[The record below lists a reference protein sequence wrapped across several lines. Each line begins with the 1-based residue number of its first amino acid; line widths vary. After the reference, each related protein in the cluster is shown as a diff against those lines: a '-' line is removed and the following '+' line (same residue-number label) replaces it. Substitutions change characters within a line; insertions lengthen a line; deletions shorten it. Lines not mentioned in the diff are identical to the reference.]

1 METYEMYELEEELS
15 DINRSYEGFC
25 SFIRGSFDVEKIIN
39 VMKNIDSAL
48 CLESFY
54 DNFSF
59 SLEDDENNDSDNK
72 NEDNKDDTNNNADT
86 NKSEN
91 NSNGKVGFMKKA
103 WATIKSFFR
112 RIFGFIKNLIRK
124 ARIAIEKFKNKKWL
138 KKSQRVFSGDTPS
151 NYKDFTDKF
160 GEKSDVLLTRGNSIY
175 IIRNCWSGKT
185 FKSMFESVVELCG
198 FLTSYIDKT
207 DDNVFDYVED
217 DSVSGKITDL
227 INIIKYPTKIFKQ
240 KDIEEQR
247 TLIKEFREKYE
258 KEVKSFN
265 FDSIKSSIHRQAVKE
280 VASLSEGL
288 YNVTSETVGLDRE
301 NMFYKIVHVMK
312 SENWTDTTKYVFE
325 FLKKTDGYSNKIY
338 KLLERAEKQGKDKM
352 LKMIKDFMLLFN
364 VLTSLSFSIVSVFT
378 KYRKMLFKLTK
389 DDRKGLIN
397 KAGRFGV
404 GTVKNKSKQV
414 GNVAKF
420 AGKKAGSVA
429 KNVTTKGVFG
439 SIGGTLKAGG
449 KILSGGASG
458 LGKKIAKTVHGGGG
472 SSHYG
477 KNKFND

>member
-1 METYEMYELEEELS
+1 MEIYDSYELEEELY
-15 DINRSYEGFC
+15 DINRSYESFC
-25 SFIRGSFDVEKIIN
+25 SQISTFFSLERVFNI
-39 VMKNIDSAL
+39 MKTVDSSL
-48 CLESFY
+48 CMESFY
-54 DNFSF
+54 NDDLL
-59 SLEDDENNDSDNK
+59 SLEDDNKGNTEN
-72 NEDNKDDTNNNADT
+72 DNKDDGD
-86 NKSEN
+86 NKD
-91 NSNGKVGFMKKA
+91 SNKDSSDNKVGFMKKA

-124 ARIAIEKFKNKKWL
+124 VRIAVEKFKNKKWL
-138 KKSQRVFSGDTPS
+138 KKSQRVFSGDTPN

-175 IIRNCWSGKT
+175 IIRNCLTGNT

-217 DSVSGKITDL
+217 DSVSGKITDM
-227 INIIKYPTKIFKQ
+227 INIIKYPTKIFKK

-265 FDSIKSSIHRQAVKE
+265 FDSIKSSIHQQAVKE
-280 VASLSEGL
+280 IASLSKGL
-288 YNVTSETVGLDRE
+288 YDVTSETVGLDKE
-301 NMFYKIVHVMK
+301 KLFYKVVHVMK

-389 DDRKGLIN
+389 SDRKGLIN
-397 KAGRFGV
+397 KVGRFGV

-420 AGKKAGSVA
+420 AGNKAGSVA

-439 SIGGTLKAGG
+439 GIGGTLKAGG

>member
-1 METYEMYELEEELS
+1 MEIYDSYELEEELY
-15 DINRSYEGFC
+15 DINRSYESFC
-25 SFIRGSFDVEKIIN
+25 SQISTFFSLERVFNI
-39 VMKNIDSAL
+39 MKTVDSSL
-48 CLESFY
+48 CMESFY
-54 DNFSF
+54 NVDLL
-59 SLEDDENNDSDNK
+59 SLEDDNKGNTEN
-72 NEDNKDDTNNNADT
+72 DNKDNGDNNKDSSDN
-86 NKSEN
+86 
-91 NSNGKVGFMKKA
+91 KVGFMKKA

-124 ARIAIEKFKNKKWL
+124 VRVAIEKFKNKKWL
-138 KKSQRVFSGDTPS
+138 KKSQRVFSGDTPN

-160 GEKSDVLLTRGNSIY
+160 SEKSDTLLTRGNSIH
-175 IIRNCWSGKT
+175 IIRNCWSGNT
-185 FKSMFESVVELCG
+185 FKNMFESVTELCG

-217 DSVSGKITDL
+217 DSVSDKITDM

-265 FDSIKSSIHRQAVKE
+265 FDSIKSSIHQQAVKE
-280 VASLSEGL
+280 IASLSKGL
-288 YNVTSETVGLDRE
+288 YDVTSETVGLDKE
-301 NMFYKIVHVMK
+301 KLFYKVVHVMK

-389 DDRKGLIN
+389 SDRKGLIN
-397 KAGRFGV
+397 KVGRFGV

-420 AGKKAGSVA
+420 AGNKAGSVA
-429 KNVTTKGVFG
+429 KNVTTKGVLG
-439 SIGGTLKAGG
+439 GIGGTLKAGG

-458 LGKKIAKTVHGGGG
+458 LGKKIARTVHGGGG

>member
-39 VMKNIDSAL
+39 VMKNIDSSL

-54 DNFSF
+54 DNLSF
-59 SLEDDENNDSDNK
+59 YLEDDGNNNSDNK
-72 NEDNKDDTNNNADT
+72 NEDNKNDT

-103 WATIKSFFR
+103 WAAIKSFFR

-124 ARIAIEKFKNKKWL
+124 VRIAIEKFKNKKWL
-138 KKSQRVFSGDTPS
+138 KKSQRVFAGDTPK
-151 NYKDFTDKF
+151 NYKDFSDKF

-175 IIRNCWSGKT
+175 IIRNCWSGNT

-207 DDNVFDYVED
+207 DENVFDYVED
-217 DSVSGKITDL
+217 DSVSGKITDI

-240 KDIEEQR
+240 KDVEEQR

-265 FDSIKSSIHRQAVKE
+265 FDSIKSSIHKQALEE
-280 VASLSEGL
+280 VASLSKGL
-288 YNVTSETVGLDRE
+288 YNVTSEIVGLDKE
-301 NMFYKIVHVMK
+301 KLFYQIVHVMR

-389 DDRKGLIN
+389 DDRKGVIN
-397 KAGRFGV
+397 KVGRFGV

-458 LGKKIAKTVHGGGG
+458 LGKKIAKTVHGDGGT
-472 SSHYG
+472 SRYG